1 MEQQQEQ
8 DHNIPPGINMEG
20 HNSFNNRL
28 VSRLSRAPSDLMH
41 FLEACAMGNIDR
53 VESLLA
59 KGVVS
64 GVKVEI
70 I

>member
-1 MEQQQEQ
+1 
-8 DHNIPPGINMEG
+8 MEG
-20 HNSFNNRL
+20 QDSFNNRL

-64 GVKVEI
+64 GVKVEMI
-70 I
+70 

>member
-1 MEQQQEQ
+1 MEQNQQ
-8 DHNIPPGINMEG
+8 DPHNPPGINMEG
-20 HNSFNNRL
+20 HDSFNNRL

-64 GVKVEI
+64 GVKVELI
-70 I
+70 

>member
-1 MEQQQEQ
+1 MEQEDQ
-8 DHNIPPGINMEG
+8 NNPPPPGINMEG
-20 HNSFNNRL
+20 HGSFNNRL
-28 VSRLSRAPSDLMH
+28 VSRLSKAPSDLMH

-64 GVKVEI
+64 GMIEMT
-70 I
+70 